1 MLWAWLSVTVTSN
14 KQTNNLWKQCCKIV
28 TSVSKIRVQTILYW
42 RNFCRLIVRNINGTV
57 IIWSC
62 HHHLHPA
69 AARSARSS
77 SSRSLLSESLFFPSS
92 FISSDGLDFELSS
105 PGRSL
110 CHDGG
115 GSALS
120 SSAHKL
126 HGSWDKGIP
135 WSDVVSRPRL
145 SHHQCLNKQQQQQQ
159 NSACVS
165 NYTTHYSL
173 HRRWPPFRFER
184 LCAIPYKVYTL

>member
-1 MLWAWLSVTVTSN
+1 MFQKSE
-14 KQTNNLWKQCCKIV
+14 
-28 TSVSKIRVQTILYW
+28 SKTIHFGGVIFVVCLCVISTERLLYE
-42 RNFCRLIVRNINGTV
+42 VA
-57 IIWSC
+57 IIC
-62 HHHLHPA
+62 IQRQPEVPEA
-69 AARSARSS
+69 AAVEVSS
-77 SSRSLLSESLFFPSS
+77 LSRFFPSS

-110 CHDGG
+110 CHDGC

-120 SSAHKL
+120 SSAPKL

-145 SHHQCLNKQQQQQQ
+145 SHHQCLNKQQQQ

-184 LCAIPYKVYTL
+184 LCAIPYKVYTDYRRTTIRRFSASSSRI